1 MSKSL
6 ADISSLI
13 GADISPESGGVIID
27 GVASLQDADHGDIS
41 FLSNTKYARYLESTK
56 AKAVIVPENVD
67 VPDSIVPLVVPDPYL
82 AFLRVLEMFNDRSAR
97 DIADGISDSAVIDPG
112 ASIGNGVSV
121 GPCAVIGNKVIVGKD
136 TVIGPGTVLMPGVS
150 VGENCVLYPNVTIMD
165 GCTIG
170 DRVVLHAGVVIG
182 SDGFGFAPGDGRYHK
197 IPQIGTVRIE
207 SDVEIG
213 ANTCIDRAA
222 FGETVVEAGTK
233 LDNLIQIAH
242 NVRIGSNT
250 VLASQVGISG
260 STTIGKGC
268 QLGGQAGLAGHLQVG
283 DGASVGAQAGV
294 TKDVQPGDIVSGYPA
309 KHHMTAMREEAAL
322 RKLPELLKL
331 VRDQEKRIRDLE
343 NKNS

>member
-6 ADISSLI
+6 GDIASLI
-13 GADISPESGGVIID
+13 GADIPSASGGDIID
-27 GVASLQDADHGDIS
+27 GVASLQDAGDADIS
-41 FLSNTKYARYLESTK
+41 FLSNKKYARFLGTTR
-56 AKAVIVPENVD
+56 AKAVIIPENIDVPEN
-67 VPDSIVPLVVPDPYL
+67 IVPLAVTDPYL
-82 AFLRVLEMFNDRSAR
+82 AFLRVLEMFNDRSPH
-97 DIADGISDSAVIDPG
+97 DIADGISERATIDPSV
-112 ASIGNGVSV
+112 SIGENVSV
-121 GPCAVIGNKVIVGKD
+121 GPGAVIGAGVTVGTG
-136 TVIGPGTVLMPGVS
+136 TVIGPGTVLMTDVS

-165 GCTIG
+165 GCEIG

-182 SDGFGFAPGDGRYHK
+182 SDGFGFAPSEGKYHK

-207 SDVEIG
+207 NDVEIG
-213 ANTCIDRAA
+213 ANTCVDRAA
-222 FGETVVEAGTK
+222 FGATVIEAGTK
-233 LDNLIQIAH
+233 LDNLIQVAH
-242 NVRIGSNT
+242 NVRIGPNT

-268 QLGGQAGLAGHLQVG
+268 QLGGQAGLAGHLHVG

-322 RKLPELLKL
+322 RKLPELMCT
-331 VRDQEKRIRDLE
+331 VRDLEKRIKDLE